1 MARVRAYAH
10 GNGSIVKQ
18 EETQNLM
25 MSRSSTDF
33 IEQIR
38 VSIHILRRLHIHNDV
53 TLSHRH
59 WKWNQKTALIPKRG
73 HLFVPKYLKVKARD
87 LILLI
92 IPISECLW
100 CRKWQNHI
108 HGRIWHH
115 GFKPRVITWPFTEVK
130 KTKTRASNLKGDV
143 MPNSRIACRYPL
155 PVPSPLQQIFAE
167 VENLFPKHYLGDKSN
182 EDWQYDLSYNKVGWR
197 VDRPAILL
205 HFDTRDMELSH

>member
-1 MARVRAYAH
+1 MV
-10 GNGSIVKQ
+10 
-18 EETQNLM
+18 
-25 MSRSSTDF
+25 SRSSTDF
-33 IEQIR
+33 SIIEQIR

-108 HGRIWHH
+108 HGRIWRH

-130 KTKTRASNLKGDV
+130 KTKNTCVKPERRCNAKFPYCVQVSTSCSFSLATNLCWG
-143 MPNSRIACRYPL
+143 
-155 PVPSPLQQIFAE
+155 
-167 VENLFPKHYLGDKSN
+167 GKSISKALSW
-182 EDWQYDLSYNKVGWR
+182 WQK
-197 VDRPAILL
+197 
-205 HFDTRDMELSH
+205 